1 MTHSLELGK
10 NKFGYWLVLVVVQ
23 TNLDLKINPDIDQLR
38 SSTILEQ
45 PLRTEQLKRIFAF
58 LVEKL

>member
-23 TNLDLKINPDIDQLR
+23 TNLDLKINPDIDKF
-38 SSTILEQ
+38 S
-45 PLRTEQLKRIFAF
+45 AA
-58 LVEKL
+58 KLNHLGTTFKD